1 MKLSNKDKT
10 SNKKQPAKKGS
21 LDFSFGKKEKEVAAV
36 DPETF
41 VYTPR
46 LPKVNAVP
54 FTITQKYE
62 VKGVLRKVGFGLIG
76 LVAVLALGFGGTQ
89 AYIANLN
96 GNLTALEE
104 DASALKA
111 QADSLSVYSQYKNA
125 IEGKR
130 QALASS
136 VQTDVNMG
144 VIYSDLYSTAGNI
157 NMTLG
162 EVSIQQAED
171 PNGIEAGACMNPD
184 PFVDNASIVG
194 CITVESSSTDPNAGK
209 RYVESLVSL
218 SEVQKY
224 VNPFISS
231 VTTDEEGVVRFSMNI
246 AFTNALYTNQY
257 ASLQKSL
264 ADILAPEAEGTTE
277 GEETTTP
284 PVAEE
289 DPVEPETP
297 TASVELSDVLATEL
311 PDASPE
317 IASQINQIATA
328 SCSADEPSAELAKI
342 QAILEPTL
350 GLDNNISAVMD
361 ALNTQIALQ
370 CEGINNNG

>member
-21 LDFSFGKKEKEVAAV
+21 LNFSFGKKEKEVEAV

-76 LVAVLALGFGGTQ
+76 LVVVLALGFGGTQ
-89 AYIANLN
+89 AYIASLN
-96 GNLTALEE
+96 NQLTTLEE
-104 DASALKA
+104 DASTLKA

-184 PFVDNASIVG
+184 PFVENASIVG
-194 CITVESSSTDPNAGK
+194 CITIESSSTDPNAGK

-231 VTTDEEGVVRFSMNI
+231 VTTDDEGLVRFSMNI

-264 ADILAPEAEGTTE
+264 AEILAPPAEGTE
-277 GEETTTP
+277 KGEETTTP

-289 DPVEPETP
+289 DPVTP
-297 TASVELSDVLATEL
+297 AASVKLDDVLETEL

-317 IASQINQIATA
+317 VASQINQIATA
-328 SCSADEPSAELAKI
+328 SCLADEPSAEIAKI

-370 CEGINNNG
+370 CEGIKNNG

>member
-21 LDFSFGKKEKEVAAV
+21 LNFSFGKKEKEVEAV

-76 LVAVLALGFGGTQ
+76 LVVVLALGFGGTQ
-89 AYIANLN
+89 AYIASLN
-96 GNLTALEE
+96 NQLTTLEE
-104 DASALKA
+104 DASTLKA

-184 PFVDNASIVG
+184 PFVENASIVG
-194 CITVESSSTDPNAGK
+194 CITIESSSTDPNAGK

-231 VTTDEEGVVRFSMNI
+231 VTTDDEGLVRFSMNI

-264 ADILAPEAEGTTE
+264 AEILAPPAEGTEE

-289 DPVEPETP
+289 DPVTP
-297 TASVELSDVLATEL
+297 AASVKLDDVLETEL

-317 IASQINQIATA
+317 VASQINQIATA
-328 SCSADEPSAELAKI
+328 SCLADEPSAEIAKI

-370 CEGINNNG
+370 CEGIKNNG